1 MIDIFATITDKKRAI
16 WSVAVLL
23 ILYNLLRLIAVV
35 APLYVITRV
44 SNVSNGISFAEYQ
57 LAFSTYI
64 SETSG
69 NLQADP
75 EILKLQIVCS
85 VIFSTVYILSF
96 FGLGMRK
103 NCEKYCCLFVGC
115 RDFCYPCFSIKS
127 RHDIEYIL
135 GFYCHMYPSFFVF
148 SKFGSRV

>member
-1 MIDIFATITDKKRAI
+1 MECRC
-16 WSVAVLL
+16 SV

-35 APLYVITRV
+35 APLYVIARV

-85 VIFSTVYILSF
+85 VIFSTVYILSS

-103 NCEKYCCLFVGC
+103 KIAKNIVVFLLTIEIFVTLVFQLNQGTISSIFLAFTVICILLFL
-115 RDFCYPCFSIKS
+115 FSPNLAA
-127 RHDIEYIL
+127 EYN
-135 GFYCHMYPSFFVF
+135 
-148 SKFGSRV
+148 